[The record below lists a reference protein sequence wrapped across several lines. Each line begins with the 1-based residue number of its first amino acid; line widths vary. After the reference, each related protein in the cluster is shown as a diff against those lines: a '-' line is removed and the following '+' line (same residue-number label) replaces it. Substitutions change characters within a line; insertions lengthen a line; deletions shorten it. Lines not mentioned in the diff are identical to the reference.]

1 MAVWDTARRGM
12 LRDGLGA
19 LGGARACCSL
29 GGARAARCTQH
40 GRHFGCHAVVLASDA
55 GRWHFGTLRGGGRCA
70 AGWGHWV
77 GFGLAA
83 FRLAGSLILLVF
95 ACAAGRWH
103 FGTLRA
109 AARQA
114 TLRCG

>member
-1 MAVWDTARRGM
+1 M
-12 LRDGLGA
+12 GLGLAA
-19 LGGARACCSL
+19 LWVGL
-29 GGARAARCTQH
+29 GLLAALSMAAILVCD
-40 GRHFGCHAVVLASDA
+40 AVVLASDA

-77 GFGLAA
+77 GLGLAA